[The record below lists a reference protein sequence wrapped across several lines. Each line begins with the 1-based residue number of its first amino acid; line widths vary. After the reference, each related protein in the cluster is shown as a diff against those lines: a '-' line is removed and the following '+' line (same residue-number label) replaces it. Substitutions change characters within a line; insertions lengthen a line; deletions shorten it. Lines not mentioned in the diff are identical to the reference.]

1 LIRRFADVRPPPRI
15 QGVKKAKMKGG
26 KKRPI
31 GKKQKSNWEI
41 IFFQLGN

>member
-1 LIRRFADVRPPPRI
+1 MVRKEIEHSSR
-15 QGVKKAKMKGG
+15 GKDKKAENNA
-26 KKRPI
+26 PI